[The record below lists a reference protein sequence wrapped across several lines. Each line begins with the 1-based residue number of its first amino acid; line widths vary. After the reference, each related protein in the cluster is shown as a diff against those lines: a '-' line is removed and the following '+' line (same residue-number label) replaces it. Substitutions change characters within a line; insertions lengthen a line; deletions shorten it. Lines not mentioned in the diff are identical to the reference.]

1 MKSKPEP
8 RLSVELVPSSSWGV
22 NLRSILTRNQWDVIQ
37 RRTYKKAGYVCEVC
51 GGVGENHPVEC
62 HEEWEYDDT
71 THTQTLIGVKALCPD
86 CHGVKHLGMS
96 ATLGGAEYM
105 RNHLMKVNGWSGY
118 ETNEYMKEVWNKY
131 EERGKYQWNVVVDWI
146 YTNTNTNEEN
156 VEGKEV
162 AKGKGKKVNVFDL
175 APKLSERFQ
184 GLILERNRLA
194 SIEKTTK
201 EEKKTTNEGLVEAF
215 SHIDDNTS
223 VVWDMFGNV
232 SITEITRATI
242 NKDLLKEELLRVG
255 LGVDQIVSI
264 VEKSSKVSTSTS
276 VKFTPAKK

>member
-1 MKSKPEP
+1 MEPKPEP

-22 NLRSILTRNQWDVIQ
+22 NLRSILTPPQWDII
-37 RRTYKKAGYVCEVC
+37 RRRAYKKAGYVCEVC
-51 GGVGENHPVEC
+51 GGVGKDHPVEC
-62 HEEWEYDDT
+62 HEEWEYNDT

-96 ATLGGAEYM
+96 ATIGKAEYT
-105 RNHLMKVNGWSGY
+105 RNHLIRVNGWCGC
-118 ETNEYMKEVWNKY
+118 EANAYMKEMWNKY
-131 EERGKYQWNVVVDWI
+131 EERGKYQWDVVIDWV
-146 YTNTNTNEEN
+146 YTNTNEES
-156 VEGKEV
+156 VEEKEM

-201 EEKKTTNEGLVEAF
+201 EEKKTVNVDLVEAF

-232 SITEITRATI
+232 NITEITRSTI